1 MAVTLRV
8 RVAVSGT
15 VIELRKG
22 RNCRSESEPKSGKPN
37 NQVMFNV
44 LISGKLSKPPKLA
57 TGRNGQPYCTASIRV
72 PVQGQREDEPDAVF
86 ASVIAFGEDAEKLG
100 RLLQGDAVSVSGSAR
115 LSQWEKE
122 GRAMT
127 GLNVTATAILSAY
140 DLRKRR
146 GEIGGQNSMRTNR
159 PNPPG
164 SFPQQAAIFDA
175 GDDFDDELSF

>member
-1 MAVTLRV
+1 
-8 RVAVSGT
+8 
-15 VIELRKG
+15 
-22 RNCRSESEPKSGKPN
+22 
-37 NQVMFNV
+37 MFNV
-44 LISGKLSKPPKLA
+44 LISGKLSKPPKLGV
-57 TGRNGQPYCTASIRV
+57 GRNGQPYCTASVRV

-146 GEIGGQNSMRTNR
+146 GENSGHTAMRANK
-159 PNPPG
+159 PNPQG
-164 SFPQQAAIFDA
+164 AVPQRAAIFDA
-175 GDDFDDELSF
+175 ADDFDDELSF